1 MAYEKGFEKKAL
13 EQQAAILGVL
23 QKIQGA
29 LEASSGG
36 GDSGASSSAVLV
48 GPIDML
54 NQTISQVVVK
64 ELQDQTSILKDI
76 RSSIKDAV
84 SAKPS
89 AGGGD
94 AGKNETKSAKDKIM
108 DVASKV
114 GDTVKNIALLAGA
127 IVVFAGAL
135 KLVAAIIKPQDL
147 LVIVPFML
155 VMSLAILVFSKI
167 VEASKGM
174 TPKQALSTGLLMVT
188 IAGSIVAVA
197 VIFKAFAALGQL
209 SFPDPMWVLGAGLA
223 IFIFTLPV
231 MLLMKA
237 MTSGSKLGGQNVAA
251 TSLNPK
257 TALAIGLVMVAT
269 AVAIA
274 GVALVFS
281 KMLVPVGPQDA
292 PDIVWALTA
301 GLSIAIFGLTTAM
314 FLKNIKQSGSM
325 GDMLRIPIIIAGAI
339 IATAVGMVGAAY
351 VMKGFPQ
358 VTEDDAPNIIW
369 ALTTGLSLAIF
380 GIGMVLLSKYIK
392 DAKSA
397 LIGGLAMIIVAGV
410 IFTTAWIFNYL
421 PDTLRAP
428 SMDFVKGAGIAI
440 AAFGAAY
447 ALMTKFIGEM
457 EVSALLKGALAMVV
471 TAALIVGVAWIF
483 QLLPEDLKFPSV
495 DFAIG
500 AGVAVAVFG
509 AAIAG
514 VGALVELVTPVGFLL
529 GALGVLVAA
538 LVIVGV
544 AWIFSLLPE
553 ALFEQGG
560 LIYKATDALV
570 YFGNGMITL
579 FKNFGEALVDV
590 GLKFLN
596 GVGDFLVKLKDVPLL
611 SIAGGIA
618 AIAGSMVL
626 LAGAL
631 VGSSVAASGAGLVSS
646 VLDFGASL
654 FGKETKEADK
664 PTGLLEYVV
673 NNADSIIRGAGG
685 VREIGNAMKD
695 VVIAANESKGAA
707 DSFFA
712 SINSGAFMAMMNMGM
727 LQGSTSTWVD
737 SVLGSPKGTGM
748 FPGVKQMA
756 FTMMDE
762 IVLGFQSMTVQLD
775 KFATYKKPL
784 EQIAESMKSFAGST
798 REFANAINSIQIESL
813 NALGT
818 TMESLNKNVTEGM
831 ANNFQRIG
839 ESTTKIS
846 DASNSAGAVINN
858 AIDKTLGGG
867 DKDSNLAKNIATEIL
882 KAFKQQGA
890 IVVNQNG
897 SATFTFKDGNQ
908 VIANMITRGS

>member
-23 QKIQGA
+23 QKIQVA
-29 LEASSGG
+29 LESPSG
-36 GDSGASSSAVLV
+36 GDSGASSAVLV

-54 NQTISQVVVK
+54 TQVSQVVVK

-76 RSSIKDAV
+76 RSSIKDAI
-84 SAKPS
+84 SSRPS
-89 AGGGD
+89 GGGGD
-94 AGKNETKSAKDKIM
+94 SGNSETKSAKDKIM
-108 DVASKV
+108 EVAGKV

-135 KLVAAIIKPQDL
+135 KLVAAIISPQDL
-147 LVIVPFML
+147 IVIVPFML
-155 VMSLAILVFSKI
+155 VMSLAFVAFGKI

-174 TPKQALSTGLLMVT
+174 TPKDALSTGLLMVT

-197 VIFKAFAALGQL
+197 GIFMAFKAMGDL

-237 MTSGSKLGGQNVAA
+237 MTSGSKLGGENVAPQG
-251 TSLNPK
+251 LNPK

-274 GVALVFS
+274 GVAFVFS
-281 KMLVPVGPQDA
+281 KMLVPVTPDDA
-292 PDIVWALTA
+292 PNIIWALTA

-325 GDMLRIPIIIAGAI
+325 GDMLRIPVIIAGAI
-339 IATAVGMVGAAY
+339 IATAVGLVGAAY
-351 VMKGFPQ
+351 VMKGLPQ

-369 ALTTGLSLAIF
+369 ALTAGLSIAIF

-397 LIGGLAMIIVAGV
+397 LIGGLAMIIVAGI

-421 PDTLRAP
+421 PDTLRSP
-428 SMDFVKGAGIAI
+428 SMDFTKGAGIAI

-447 ALMTKFIGEM
+447 ALMTKFIGQM
-457 EVSALLKGALAMVV
+457 DVASLLKGALAMVV

-483 QLLPEDLKFPSV
+483 TLLPQDLKFPSV
-495 DFAIG
+495 EFALG
-500 AGVAVAVFG
+500 GGLAVAIFG

-514 VGALVELVTPVGFLL
+514 IGALVSLVTPVGFAL
-529 GALGVLVAA
+529 GALGVLIAA

-553 ALFEQGG
+553 SLFAQGG
-560 LIYKATDALV
+560 IIYKATDALV
-570 YFGNGMITL
+570 YFGSGMITL
-579 FKNFGEALVDV
+579 FEKFGNSVVDV
-590 GLKFLN
+590 GLRFIN
-596 GVGDFLVKLKDVPLL
+596 GIGDFFVKMDKVNLLDV
-611 SIAGGIA
+611 AAGIA

-631 VGSSVAASGAGLVSS
+631 LGSSVAASGANLISS
-646 VLDFGASL
+646 VLDFGSSL
-654 FGKETKEADK
+654 FGGGDSETDK
-664 PTGLLEYVV
+664 PQGFLEYLV
-673 NNADSIIRGAGG
+673 NNSAAIATGGAG
-685 VREIGNAMKD
+685 VKLIGDAMKS
-695 VVIAANESKGAA
+695 VAASIDPAKGAL
-707 DSFFA
+707 D
-712 SINSGAFMAMMNMGM
+712 GFMN
-727 LQGSTSTWVD
+727 
-737 SVLGSPKGTGM
+737 VLIGPKKGIGI
-748 FPGVKQMA
+748 FPGVKQVA
-756 FTMMDE
+756 ITIMDE
-762 IVLGFQSMTVQLD
+762 VTLGFNSMTIQLD
-775 KFATYKKPL
+775 KLATYRKPL

-798 REFANAINSIQIESL
+798 TEFAQAINSIEL
-813 NALGT
+813 EKMNALGS
-818 TMESLNKNVTEGM
+818 TMESLKKNLDESLVTNMKIVADQTE
-831 ANNFQRIG
+831 
-839 ESTTKIS
+839 KIS
-846 DASNSAGAVINN
+846 QSSGGVADAVGGVITKVGD
-858 AIDKTLGGG
+858 ALTGG
-867 DKDSNLAKNIATEIL
+867 DKDANLAKNIATEIL

-897 SATFTFKDGNQ
+897 SATFQFKDGNQ
-908 VIANMITRGS
+908 VVANMITRGS

>member
-1 MAYEKGFEKKAL
+1 LAYEKGFEKKAL

-23 QKIQGA
+23 QKIQVA
-29 LEASSGG
+29 LESPSG
-36 GDSGASSSAVLV
+36 GDSGASAVLV

-54 NQTISQVVVK
+54 TQVSQVVVK

-76 RSSIKDAV
+76 RSSIKDAI
-84 SAKPS
+84 SSRPS
-89 AGGGD
+89 GRGDGG
-94 AGKNETKSAKDKIM
+94 NSETKSAKDKIM
-108 DVASKV
+108 EVAGKV

-135 KLVAAIIKPQDL
+135 KLVAAIISPQDL
-147 LVIVPFML
+147 IVIVPFML
-155 VMSLAILVFSKI
+155 VMSLAFVAFGKI

-174 TPKQALSTGLLMVT
+174 TPKDALATGLLMVT

-197 VIFKAFAALGQL
+197 AIFTAFKAMGEL

-237 MTSGSKLGGQNVAA
+237 MTSGSKLGGENVAPQG
-251 TSLNPK
+251 LNPK

-274 GVALVFS
+274 GVAYVFS
-281 KMLVPVGPQDA
+281 KMLVPVTPDDA
-292 PDIVWALTA
+292 PNIIWALTA

-325 GDMLRIPIIIAGAI
+325 GDMLRIPAVIAGAI
-339 IATAVGMVGAAY
+339 IATAVGLVGAAY
-351 VMKGFPQ
+351 VMKGLPQ

-369 ALTTGLSLAIF
+369 ALTAGLSIAIF
-380 GIGMVLLSKYIK
+380 GVGMVLLSKYIK

-397 LIGGLAMIIVAGV
+397 LIGGLAMVIVAGI

-421 PDTLRAP
+421 PDTLRTP

-447 ALMTKFIGEM
+447 ALMTKFIGQM
-457 EVSALLKGALAMVV
+457 DVASLLKGALAMVV

-483 QLLPEDLKFPSV
+483 TLLPQDLKFPSV
-495 DFAIG
+495 EFAIG
-500 AGVAVAVFG
+500 AGIAVAVFG
-509 AAIAG
+509 AAVAG
-514 VGALVELVTPVGFLL
+514 IGALVSLVTPVGFAL
-529 GALGVLVAA
+529 GALGVLIAA

-553 ALFEQGG
+553 SLFAQGG

-570 YFGNGMITL
+570 YFGSGMITL
-579 FKNFGEALVDV
+579 FEKFGNSVVDV
-590 GLKFLN
+590 GLKFIN
-596 GVGDFLVKLKDVPLL
+596 GIGDFFVKMDKVNLLDV
-611 SIAGGIA
+611 ATGIA

-631 VGSSVAASGAGLVSS
+631 VGSSVAASGANLVNS

-654 FGKETKEADK
+654 FGGGTSETDK
-664 PTGLLEYVV
+664 PQGFLEYLVS
-673 NNADSIIRGAGG
+673 NSAAIAAGGAG
-685 VREIGNAMKD
+685 VKLIGDAMKS
-695 VVIAANESKGAA
+695 VAASIDPAKGAL
-707 DSFFA
+707 D
-712 SINSGAFMAMMNMGM
+712 GFMN
-727 LQGSTSTWVD
+727 
-737 SVLGSPKGTGM
+737 VLIGPKKGIGV
-748 FPGVKQMA
+748 FPGVKQA
-756 FTMMDE
+756 AITIMDE
-762 IVLGFQSMTVQLD
+762 VTLGFNSMTVQLN
-775 KFATYKKPL
+775 KLATYRKPL

-798 REFANAINSIQIESL
+798 TQFAQAINSIEL
-813 NALGT
+813 EKMNALGT
-818 TMESLNKNVTEGM
+818 TMESLKKNLDESLVTNMKIVADQTE
-831 ANNFQRIG
+831 
-839 ESTTKIS
+839 KIS
-846 DASNSAGAVINN
+846 QSSGGVADAVGGAITKVGD
-858 AIDKTLGGG
+858 ALTGG
-867 DKDSNLAKNIATEIL
+867 DKDANLAKNIAIEIL

-897 SATFTFKDGNQ
+897 SATFQFKDGNQ
-908 VIANMITRGS
+908 VVANMITRGS

>member
-23 QKIQGA
+23 QKIQVA
-29 LEASSGG
+29 LESPSG
-36 GDSGASSSAVLV
+36 GDSGASSAVLV

-54 NQTISQVVVK
+54 TQVSQVVVK

-76 RSSIKDAV
+76 RSSIKDAI
-84 SAKPS
+84 SSRPS
-89 AGGGD
+89 GGGD
-94 AGKNETKSAKDKIM
+94 SGNSETKSAKDKIM
-108 DVASKV
+108 EVAGKV

-135 KLVAAIIKPQDL
+135 KLVAAIISPQDL
-147 LVIVPFML
+147 IVIVPFML
-155 VMSLAILVFSKI
+155 VMSLAFVAFGKI

-174 TPKQALSTGLLMVT
+174 TPKDALATGLLMVT

-197 VIFKAFAALGQL
+197 AIFTAFKAMGEL

-237 MTSGSKLGGQNVAA
+237 MTSGSKLGGENVAPQG
-251 TSLNPK
+251 LNPK

-274 GVALVFS
+274 GVAFVFS
-281 KMLVPVGPQDA
+281 KMLVPVTPDDA
-292 PDIVWALTA
+292 PNIIWALTA

-325 GDMLRIPIIIAGAI
+325 GDMLRIPAIIAGAI
-339 IATAVGMVGAAY
+339 IATAVGLVGAAY
-351 VMKGFPQ
+351 VMKGLPQ

-369 ALTTGLSLAIF
+369 ALTAGLSIAIF

-397 LIGGLAMIIVAGV
+397 LIGGLAMIIVAGI

-421 PDTLRAP
+421 PDTLRSP

-447 ALMTKFIGEM
+447 ALMTKFIGQM
-457 EVSALLKGALAMVV
+457 DVASLLKGALAMVV

-483 QLLPEDLKFPSV
+483 TLLPQDLKFPSV
-495 DFAIG
+495 EFAIG
-500 AGVAVAVFG
+500 AGIAVAVFG

-514 VGALVELVTPVGFLL
+514 IGALVTLVTPVGFAL
-529 GALGVLVAA
+529 GALGVLIAA

-553 ALFEQGG
+553 SLFAQGG
-560 LIYKATDALV
+560 IIYKATDALV
-570 YFGNGMITL
+570 YFGSGMITL
-579 FKNFGEALVDV
+579 FEKFGNSVVDV
-590 GLKFLN
+590 GLRFIN
-596 GVGDFLVKLKDVPLL
+596 GIGDFFVKMDKVNLLDV
-611 SIAGGIA
+611 AAGIA

-631 VGSSVAASGAGLVSS
+631 LGSSVAASGANLINS
-646 VLDFGASL
+646 VLDFGSSL
-654 FGKETKEADK
+654 FGGGDSETDK
-664 PTGLLEYVV
+664 PQGFLEYLV
-673 NNADSIIRGAGG
+673 NNSAAIATGGAG
-685 VREIGNAMKD
+685 VKLIGDAMKS
-695 VVIAANESKGAA
+695 VAASIDPAKGAL
-707 DSFFA
+707 D
-712 SINSGAFMAMMNMGM
+712 GFMN
-727 LQGSTSTWVD
+727 
-737 SVLGSPKGTGM
+737 VLIGPKKGIGI
-748 FPGVKQMA
+748 FPGVKQVA
-756 FTMMDE
+756 VTIMDE
-762 IVLGFQSMTVQLD
+762 VTLGFNSMTVQLD
-775 KFATYKKPL
+775 KLATYRKPL

-798 REFANAINSIQIESL
+798 TQFAQAINSIELEKMNS
-813 NALGT
+813 LGT
-818 TMESLNKNVTEGM
+818 TMESLKKNLDDSLVANMKMVAEQTE
-831 ANNFQRIG
+831 
-839 ESTTKIS
+839 KIS
-846 DASNSAGAVINN
+846 QSSGGVADAVGGAITKVGD
-858 AIDKTLGGG
+858 ALTGG
-867 DKDSNLAKNIATEIL
+867 DKDANLAKNIATEIL

-897 SATFTFKDGNQ
+897 SATFQFKDGNQ
-908 VIANMITRGS
+908 VVANMITRGS

>member
-23 QKIQGA
+23 QKIQAA
-29 LEASSGG
+29 LESSPG
-36 GDSGASSSAVLV
+36 GDSGSSASVLV

-54 NQTISQVVVK
+54 NQTISQIVVK

-76 RSSIKDAV
+76 RSSIKDAI
-84 SAKPS
+84 SARPS
-89 AGGGD
+89 VGGGD

-108 DVASKV
+108 DVAGKV

-127 IVVFAGAL
+127 IIVFAGAL
-135 KLVAAIIKPQDL
+135 KLVAAILKPQDL

-155 VMSLAILVFSKI
+155 IMSLAVFAFSKI

-174 TPKQALSTGLLMVT
+174 TPKQALSIGLLMVT

-209 SFPDPMWVLGAGLA
+209 NFPDPMWVLGAGLA

-237 MTSGSKLGGQNVAA
+237 MTSGSKLGGQAVGA
-251 TSLNPK
+251 TALSPK

-281 KMLVPVGPQDA
+281 KMLVPVGPEDA

-301 GLSIAIFGLTTAM
+301 GLSLAIFGLTTAM

-339 IATAVGMVGAAY
+339 IATAVGLVGAAY

-369 ALTTGLSLAIF
+369 ALTAGLSIAIF

-397 LIGGLAMIIVAGV
+397 LIGGLAMIIVAGI

-447 ALMTKFIGEM
+447 ALMAKFIGEM
-457 EVSALLKGALAMVV
+457 EIKSLLKGALAMIV

-483 QLLPEDLKFPSV
+483 TLLPEDLKFPSIE
-495 DFAIG
+495 FAIG
-500 AGVAVAVFG
+500 AGVAVAAFG

-514 VGALVELVTPVGFLL
+514 VGALIEFVTLPGFLL

-553 ALFEQGG
+553 SLFAQGG

-570 YFGNGMITL
+570 YFGNGMISL
-579 FKNFGEALVDV
+579 FKNFGDSLVDI

-596 GVGDFLVKLKDVPLL
+596 GVGDFLVKMEKVDLL
-611 SIAGGIA
+611 TVAAGIAG
-618 AIAGSMVL
+618 IAGSMVL

-631 VGSSVAASGAGLVSS
+631 VGSSVAASGANLVNS
-646 VLDFGASL
+646 VLDFGSSL
-654 FGKETKEADK
+654 FGGGDSETDK
-664 PTGLLEYVV
+664 PQGFLEYLV
-673 NNADSIIRGAGG
+673 NNSAAIATGGAG
-685 VREIGNAMKD
+685 VKLIGDAMKG
-695 VVIAANESKGAA
+695 VTESINPAKGAL
-707 DSFFA
+707 DGFMNLL
-712 SINSGAFMAMMNMGM
+712 IGPKKGSGI
-727 LQGSTSTWVD
+727 
-737 SVLGSPKGTGM
+737 
-748 FPGVKQMA
+748 FPGVKEA
-756 FTMMDE
+756 AYTVMDE
-762 IVLGFQSMTVQLD
+762 VTLGFNSMTIQLS
-775 KFATYKKPL
+775 KLATYKKPL

-798 REFANAINSIQIESL
+798 TEFAQAINSIELEKMNS
-813 NALGT
+813 LGT
-818 TMESLNKNVTEGM
+818 TMESLKKNLDESLVTNMKIVAEQTEKIQSSSGGVADAIAGTINKVSDKLTGGEKDEG
-831 ANNFQRIG
+831 
-839 ESTTKIS
+839 
-846 DASNSAGAVINN
+846 
-858 AIDKTLGGG
+858 
-867 DKDSNLAKNIATEIL
+867 LAKSIAAEIL
-882 KAFKQQGA
+882 KAFNTPGA

-897 SATFTFKDGNQ
+897 SAMFQFKDGNQ
-908 VIANMITRGS
+908 VVANMITRGN

>member
-23 QKIQGA
+23 QKIQVA
-29 LEASSGG
+29 LDSSSSS
-36 GDSGASSSAVLV
+36 GDSGASSAVLV

-64 ELQDQTSILKDI
+64 ELQDQTAILKDI
-76 RSSIKDAV
+76 RSSIRDAA
-84 SAKPS
+84 SSRPS

-94 AGKNETKSAKDKIM
+94 AGNNETKSAKDKIM
-108 DVASKV
+108 DVAGKV

-155 VMSLAILVFSKI
+155 VMSLALLAFSKI

-188 IAGSIVAVA
+188 IAGSIVGVA

-251 TSLNPK
+251 TALSPK

-274 GVALVFS
+274 GVAMVFS

-301 GLSIAIFGLTTAM
+301 GLSLAIFGLTTAM
-314 FLKNIKQSGSM
+314 FLKNIKQSGTM

-369 ALTTGLSLAIF
+369 ALTTGLSLAVF
-380 GIGMVLLSKYIK
+380 GIGMVLLAKYIK

-397 LIGGLAMIIVAGV
+397 LVGGLAMIIVAGV

-421 PDTLRAP
+421 PDNLRAP

-483 QLLPEDLKFPSV
+483 QLLPEDLKFPSM
-495 DFAIG
+495 DFALG

-514 VGALVELVTPVGFLL
+514 VGLLIEVVTPAGFLF

-553 ALFEQGG
+553 SLFEQGG

-579 FKNFGEALVDV
+579 FKNFGSALVDI

-596 GVGDFLVKLKDVPLL
+596 GVGDFLVKMEKVDLVAV
-611 SIAGGIA
+611 AGGIA
-618 AIAGSMVL
+618 AVAGSMVL

-631 VGSSVAASGAGLVSS
+631 VGSSVAASGANLVNS

-654 FGKETKEADK
+654 FGGNSSETDK
-664 PTGLLEYVV
+664 PQGFLEYLVG
-673 NNADSIIRGAGG
+673 NADAIAKGGAG
-685 VREIGNAMKD
+685 VKIIGDAMKS
-695 VVIAANESKGAA
+695 VTESIGPAKGALDGFMNLLIGPA
-707 DSFFA
+707 K
-712 SINSGAFMAMMNMGM
+712 GAGI
-727 LQGSTSTWVD
+727 
-737 SVLGSPKGTGM
+737 
-748 FPGVKQMA
+748 FPGVKVVA
-756 FTMMDE
+756 TTVIE
-762 IVLGFQSMTVQLD
+762 EVALGFNSISIQLD
-775 KFATYKKPL
+775 KISTYKKPL

-798 REFANAINSIQIESL
+798 EQFAQAINSIELEKMNSL
-813 NALGT
+813 GA
-818 TMESLNKNVTEGM
+818 TMESLKKNLDDSLVNNMKIVADQTE
-831 ANNFQRIG
+831 
-839 ESTTKIS
+839 KIS
-846 DASNSAGAVINN
+846 NSSGGVADAIAGTIN
-858 AIDKTLGGG
+858 KVG
-867 DKDSNLAKNIATEIL
+867 DKLAGGEKDEGLAKSIAAEIL

-897 SATFTFKDGNQ
+897 SATFQFRDGAQ
-908 VIANMITRGS
+908 VVANMITRG